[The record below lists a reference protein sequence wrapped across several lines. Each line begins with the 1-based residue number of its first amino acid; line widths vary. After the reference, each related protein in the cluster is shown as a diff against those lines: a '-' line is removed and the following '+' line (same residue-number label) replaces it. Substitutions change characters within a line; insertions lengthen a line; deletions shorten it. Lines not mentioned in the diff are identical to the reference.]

1 MLCVYVCDITNRGPT
16 VLSSDQQGN
25 WKTGYGALWLVWIL
39 EGMAGLVAV
48 SRLQRWQHGC
58 RAVEVIAKKA
68 GAPLMTKW
76 YGIVLGVIVVGLI
89 QASSV
94 LPTTL

>member
-1 MLCVYVCDITNRGPT
+1 
-16 VLSSDQQGN
+16 
-25 WKTGYGALWLVWIL
+25 
-39 EGMAGLVAV
+39 MAGLVAV